1 MDLTNFNFVDGALSF
16 DDLNFWSFILVLSAI
31 FVSLLLGNLL
41 IQVIKPLK
49 KSLIPS
55 PVLGGFILLIFLSVY
70 KAITG
75 NPLFN
80 TFILEMITYHCLG
93 IGFVATSLKRKG
105 KREKEE
111 KQKNRRGIFNSS
123 LVTVTGYLIQAI
135 VGLVVS
141 IGLYFV
147 VSSWPA
153 SGVLVPMGYGQGP
166 GQALNW
172 GTNYMNLDATS
183 SEFGAFN
190 MGDTFGLAVAAM
202 GFVSASVG
210 GVLYLFVQKKKG
222 NVKFQEQNIEG
233 KEKESIETYVG
244 ENEIPSSG
252 TIDKFSV
259 QLGIVM
265 LSYAISFGLI
275 YLISKGCDASGVGF
289 LINTVKPLFWGF
301 NFIVGTGIA
310 ILVRGIITKCE
321 DKGMIKKQYVNN
333 YMMDRISGFSFDIMV
348 VAAIGSINLAA
359 FKEPSFI
366 LPLITMCVIAAVVT
380 FFYVKHVCKHLFE
393 KDGYFEES
401 FLCMYGM
408 LTGTASTGV
417 ILLREID
424 PEFKTPACTNMVF
437 QTLWSVILGAP
448 VLLLMS
454 FVASS
459 WTKLFIGLGIFVVY
473 FIVLYLIIF
482 KDRIF
487 KKKNIEQ
494 KENINTN

>member
-1 MDLTNFNFVDGALSF
+1 M
-16 DDLNFWSFILVLSAI
+16 
-31 FVSLLLGNLL
+31 
-41 IQVIKPLK
+41 
-49 KSLIPS
+49 
-55 PVLGGFILLIFLSVY
+55 IFLSIF

-75 NPLFN
+75 KPLFN
-80 TFILEMITYHCLG
+80 TFMLEMITYHCLG
-93 IGFVATSLKRKG
+93 LGFVATSLKRKE

-111 KQKNRRGIFNSS
+111 KQKNRKGIFNSS

-135 VGLVVS
+135 VGLIVS
-141 IGLYFV
+141 TTLYFIV
-147 VSSWPA
+147 KSWPA
-153 SGVLVPMGYGQGP
+153 SGVLVPMGFGQGP

-172 GTNYMNLDATS
+172 GTNYMNLNETS
-183 SEFGAFN
+183 SEFGSFN
-190 MGDTFGLAVAAM
+190 MGNTFGLAIAAM

-210 GVLYLFVQKKKG
+210 GVLYLFTQKKKG
-222 NVKFQEQNIEG
+222 NPKFQESTNDDG
-233 KEKESIETYVG
+233 LKETVETYVS

-259 QLGIVM
+259 QLGLVV
-265 LSYAISFGLI
+265 LSYAISFALI
-275 YLISKGCDASGVGF
+275 YLISFLCDLSGVGF

-310 ILVRGIITKCE
+310 VLVRSILTKSHDKGIIKRE
-321 DKGMIKKQYVNN
+321 YINN
-333 YMMDRISGFSFDIMV
+333 YMMDRISGFAFDIMV
-348 VAAIGSINLAA
+348 VAAIGSINLEA

-366 LPLITMCVIAAVVT
+366 LPLIVMSIVAALVT
-380 FFYVKHVCKHLFE
+380 FFYVKHVCKHLFS

-424 PEFKTPACTNMVF
+424 PEFKTPACSNMVF
-437 QTLWSVILGAP
+437 QTLWSVVLGAP

-459 WTKLFIGLGIFVVY
+459 WVKLFIGLGIFIVY
-473 FIVLYLIIF
+473 FIILYLIIF
-482 KDRIF
+482 KDKIF
-487 KKKNIEQ
+487 RKKN
-494 KENINTN
+494 KEKIDNC